1 MDSDTKGDQPTFDT
15 KPANEDA
22 KERRDSTASSDNSSG
37 PDVDANQGPVSYTLS
52 LVLVETSTPFIR
64 KIMS

>member
-1 MDSDTKGDQPTFDT
+1 MDPDTKGDQPAFDT
-15 KPANEDA
+15 KPSNEDA